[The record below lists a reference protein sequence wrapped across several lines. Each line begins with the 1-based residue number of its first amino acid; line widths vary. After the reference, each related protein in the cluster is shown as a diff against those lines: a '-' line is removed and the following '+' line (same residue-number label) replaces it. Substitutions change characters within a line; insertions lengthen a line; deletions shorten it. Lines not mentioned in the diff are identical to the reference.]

1 MAEFLLAFVLS
12 TAFWLGAL
20 VYALRRVLNHLTHNP
35 EAQAAITRHVL
46 TPVFGDQGVPADREG
61 KS

>member
-1 MAEFLLAFVLS
+1 MTCFLFAFILS
-12 TAFWLGAL
+12 TAFWLALL
-20 VYALRRVLNHLTHNP
+20 VYGIRRVTNNMKNNP
-35 EAQAAITRHVL
+35 EAQHAIVRHVL

>member
-20 VYALRRVLNHLTHNP
+20 VYALRYV
-35 EAQAAITRHVL
+35 VK
-46 TPVFGDQGVPADREG
+46 G
-61 KS
+61 